1 MNMPHVLTEA
11 GLMRTRSAS
20 GLLQALLPR
29 SPKAKFAAVVQS
41 RKIELKSQRNPKPLE
56 AQQLEITGIKKFE
69 IAKLSEKRNAQMHL
83 SAAKAVQNDGE
94 TTVVFP
100 QIPFAHLALLKLSI
114 LRVRSFA
121 STTLTDGV
129 CQGRQQE

>member
-1 MNMPHVLTEA
+1 
-11 GLMRTRSAS
+11 MRTRSAS

-41 RKIELKSQRNPKPLE
+41 RKKELKSQRNPKPLE

-69 IAKLSEKRNAQMHL
+69 IAKLSEKRNAQMQL
-83 SAAKAVQNDGE
+83 SAAKAVLNDGE